1 MKKSW
6 IALLVAVGVVVVLVT
21 ALIVY
26 VRLNISVALPGL
38 I

>member
-6 IALLVAVGVVVVLVT
+6 IALLIAVGVIVVLIV
-21 ALIVY
+21 ALAVY
-26 VRLNISVALPGL
+26 LRLNVTSVFPGV

>member
-21 ALIVY
+21 ALVVY
-26 VRLNISVALPGL
+26 ARLSISSILPGL

>member
-6 IALLVAVGVVVVLVT
+6 IALLIAVGVVVVLVT

-26 VRLNISVALPGL
+26 LRLSISVVLPG
-38 I
+38 II